1 MKLRSAS
8 PSPSPSSVCRV
19 TSLYGA
25 PSALYSRASTPC
37 QRNAAALS
45 TFDRSRIAHPP
56 DGVDEPPARSGQV
69 TLSVEAAPDEQNSVH
84 PVALDP
90 VGGTRHV
97 HAAARHGERRS
108 QRTERLAEVRVDRLA
123 GGLGKIEPP
132 PGVGIDH
139 TVRAGD
145 PEDLSV
151 QDLGEDTVVRLEE
164 HTRHGGMCEHG
175 LSGTARDPAHR
186 VETDDER
193 RDHHAPTPG
202 RTRE

>member
-8 PSPSPSSVCRV
+8 PSPSPSNVCRV

-25 PSALYSRASTPC
+25 PSALYSRTSIPC
-37 QRNAAALS
+37 QRNPVALI

-97 HAAARHGERRS
+97 HAAAGHGERRS
-108 QRTERLAEVRVDRLA
+108 QRTERLAQVRVDGVA
-123 GGLGKIEPP
+123 GGLGEIKPP

-139 TVRAGD
+139 PVRTGD

-151 QDLGEDTVVRLEE
+151 QDLGQDAVVQLEE
-164 HTRHGGMCEHG
+164 HTRHG
-175 LSGTARDPAHR
+175 
-186 VETDDER
+186 
-193 RDHHAPTPG
+193 
-202 RTRE
+202 